1 MGIIDKIFG
10 KNKIT
15 KPLLDPKTQSLIGI
29 EFAMYLSWVEET
41 TKKSIMGK
49 ELTRRIELFLKKEKE
64 IGRINDFNED
74 DVTMINILALS
85 SDIDR
90 AKENRKNNN
99 LDHRWP
105 KMEEHIGLKK
115 K

>member
-15 KPLLDPKTQSLIGI
+15 KPLLDPKTQSFIGI

-99 LDHRWP
+99 LDHRWS